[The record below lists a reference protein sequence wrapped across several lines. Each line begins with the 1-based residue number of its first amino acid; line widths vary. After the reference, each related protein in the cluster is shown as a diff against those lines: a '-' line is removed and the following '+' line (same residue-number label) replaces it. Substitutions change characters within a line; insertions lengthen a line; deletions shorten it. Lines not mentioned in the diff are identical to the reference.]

1 MTVKGTNWGDTNLDG
16 IFNST
21 DLIMV
26 LEAGEYEDGIEGN
39 SSFAEGDWNGD
50 GDFNSNDLIFAFVSG
65 SYSVAAK
72 LTQANLIRAW
82 ETTPGNGRDS
92 EQDEEQNTFE
102 PSSAYAWQQSAYAWQ
117 QSAYAWQEDEQQ
129 RKVDSVFARVD
140 EFNFV
145 ENQTDLS
152 TEDVASRKR
161 IDTWRAMAL
170 VLLTSD

>member
-102 PSSAYAWQQSAYAWQ
+102 PSSAYAWQE
-117 QSAYAWQEDEQQ
+117 SAYAWQENEQQ
-129 RKVDSVFARVD
+129 REVDSVFARVD

-152 TEDVASRKR
+152 SEDVASRKR
-161 IDTWRAMAL
+161 IDTLFEDDNRSL
-170 VLLTSD
+170 ESHR

>member
-1 MTVKGTNWGDTNLDG
+1 MM
-16 IFNST
+16 

-117 QSAYAWQEDEQQ
+117 EDEQQ

>member
-117 QSAYAWQEDEQQ
+117 EDEQQ